1 MAALWREIDHLA
13 DDVVPLP
20 EDDVSTVCS
29 TATNGR
35 RYLREEIIPNIE
47 RFRVG
52 CGEGAVVGYSI
63 LLLEAGHAERAGR
76 ILAGEEVVGFAL
88 AIRVRFPGDV
98 EDGT

>member
-13 DDVVPLP
+13 NDVVPLP
-20 EDDVSTVCS
+20 EDDVRAGCSTV
-29 TATNGR
+29 TNR
-35 RYLREEIIPNIE
+35 KWHLREEIVPIIK

-52 CGEGAVVGYSI
+52 CGESAVVGYSI
-63 LLLEAGHAERAGR
+63 LLLKAGHAERAGR
-76 ILAGEEVVGFAL
+76 ILSGEEVVGFAL

>member
-20 EDDVSTVCS
+20 EDNVKTGCSTV
-29 TATNGR
+29 THEEW
-35 RYLREEIIPNIE
+35 YLRKEFVPIIE

-52 CGEGAVVGYSI
+52 CGQGAVVGYSI
-63 LLLEAGHAERAGR
+63 LLLKAGHAERAGR